1 MTKPDPDVAGEA
13 STLCVC
19 LSASALYPLTGLSS
33 AASLP
38 PPQNAARMAGALM
51 LAPWMSMGTCCF

>member
-1 MTKPDPDVAGEA
+1 MAKPDPEVTGEA
-13 STLCVC
+13 LTLCVS
-19 LSASALYPLTGLSS
+19 LSASALYPLTDLSP

-51 LAPWMSMGTCCF
+51 LPPWMSMGTCCF